1 MKIEICL
8 VEDDPILS
16 DFIKLNLELEGYYV
30 HVYNSGVVALANIKS
45 WIQGALVILDN
56 MLPAMSGIDVCK
68 EIRTVSAIPILFLS
82 AKGNTQDRIEGL
94 KVGANDYLSKPF
106 DLEELLLRVKVLA
119 PAQTNQL
126 QIGEVRVDLEAMVA
140 SDSNDNVVHEFS
152 KKEMEL
158 LKLFLEYDGRVLSR
172 DEMLDR
178 IWGEDVYPTSR
189 TIDNF
194 ILTFRKIF
202 EQDQKKPVYFQ
213 SVRGVGYKFQ
223 TSH

>member
-16 DFIKLNLELEGYYV
+16 DFIKLNLELEGYNV

-56 MLPAMSGIDVCK
+56 MLPSMSGIDVCK
-68 EIRTVSAIPILFLS
+68 EIRKGSAIPILFLS

-223 TSH
+223 TSQ